1 MWLVSARDLQFRA
14 RRFVIA
20 VAVTSL
26 VFGIALAVDGM
37 RRSVQKETPAIVGM
51 FHADE
56 WLVARGVHGPFTST
70 RPIAASAAS
79 ELAGQSGVKRADP
92 VVLSRSV
99 IGGGTGKDA
108 NLIGHVLGGMGSP
121 PISEGRAATRS
132 GEVVL
137 SAGTSASIGS
147 DVLIGGKPFHV
158 VGRTGDGRYYFGQPT
173 AFVSLDDAQRMVF
186 AGQPLAMGVA
196 IQGHAH
202 ASDGTSIVTNAAVRS
217 DLDRPLESGFK
228 SISITAALM
237 WLIAAGII
245 GLIVYLSAIERT
257 RDFAVYKAT
266 GAPNRL
272 IIGGLMLQ
280 AVLVALVAALVAIG
294 VSRIVAKGMPVQTSL
309 SGAAVVQL
317 IVISAAVGVLA
328 SLAAVRRALG
338 TDPAAAFGGA

>member
-1 MWLVSARDLQFRA
+1 
-14 RRFVIA
+14 VIA

-37 RRSVQKETPAIVGM
+37 RRSVQRETPAIVGM
-51 FHADE
+51 FHADQ
-56 WLVARGVHGPFTST
+56 WLVARGVKGPFTST

-79 ELAGQSGVKRADP
+79 QLARQPGVKGADP

-99 IGGGTGKDA
+99 IGTGTGTDV
-108 NLIGHVLGGMGSP
+108 NLVGHVLGGMGSP
-121 PISEGRAATRS
+121 PISKGRAATGS
-132 GEVVL
+132 GDVVL
-137 SAGTSASIGS
+137 SAGTSARVGS
-147 DVLIGGKPFHV
+147 DVLIGGKPFRV

-173 AFVSLDDAQRMVF
+173 AFVSLKDAQEMVF
-186 AGQPLAMGVA
+186 AGQPLAMGIA
-196 IQGHAH
+196 IKGTGR
-202 ASDGTSIVTNAAVRS
+202 ASDGTAIVTNAQVRS
-217 DLDRPLESGFK
+217 DLDRPLTSGFK

-257 RDFAVYKAT
+257 RDFAVFKAT

-272 IIGGLMLQ
+272 IVGGLMLQ
-280 AVLVALVAALVAIG
+280 AVLVALVAAIVAIG
-294 VSRIVAKGMPVQTSL
+294 VSRLVAKGMPVQTAL

-317 IVISAAVGVLA
+317 IVISVLVGVFA
-328 SLAAVRRALG
+328 SLAAVRRALR